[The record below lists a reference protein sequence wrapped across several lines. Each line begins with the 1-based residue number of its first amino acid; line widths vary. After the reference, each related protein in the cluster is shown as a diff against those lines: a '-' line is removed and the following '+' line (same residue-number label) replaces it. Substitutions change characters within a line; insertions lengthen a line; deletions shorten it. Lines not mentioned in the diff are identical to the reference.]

1 MLIFNRRRGRLE
13 TAVMLGLEMRFPV
26 PVRPGDELT
35 RRQICVEKRRSKSRP
50 GLGIVK
56 SRTALSNA
64 AGDEV
69 MVMVSNFLVEVRA

>member
-1 MLIFNRRRGRLE
+1 
-13 TAVMLGLEMRFPV
+13 MRIPV

-35 RRQICVEKRRSKSRP
+35 LRQICVEKRNSKSRP
-50 GLGIVK
+50 GLGVVK
-56 SRTALSNA
+56 SRIALSNA